1 MNVCV
6 CLGLMLCGRV
16 VTTWLVTH
24 LRVSSGHP
32 PSAGLA
38 LSLGLRGAALVW
50 SSCWLHRSG
59 TSVWNRWTMSPSYVL
74 LGAGTAQ
81 LALVLAYV
89 LTGPSGGAWR
99 GKWRGEPLAAA
110 GRASLLIYIGHTLA
124 KVRGTH
130 TYKTRGLFGWGAE
143 AEALC
148 AVVLVRTTCRSR
160 CSSLPVA
167 SLRTEW
173 RWLVGC

>member
-1 MNVCV
+1 
-6 CLGLMLCGRV
+6 MLCGRV

-24 LRVSSGHP
+24 LRVSTGHP

-38 LSLGLRGAALVW
+38 LSLGVRGAALVGL
-50 SSCWLHRSG
+50 SYYLHSSG

-81 LALVLAYV
+81 VALVLAYV

-99 GKWRGEPLAAA
+99 GKWQGEPLAAA

-124 KVRGTH
+124 KVRDID
-130 TYKTRGLFGWGAE
+130 KTTQKIRGQEGDWD
-143 AEALC
+143 
-148 AVVLVRTTCRSR
+148 
-160 CSSLPVA
+160 
-167 SLRTEW
+167 
-173 RWLVGC
+173 